1 MLFKVIYANEV
12 FDDLQKAIDYYNS
25 RKKGLGIRFY
35 KAVKIQISEI
45 KSNALGYQVRY
56 ETIRCAPLKTFPYT
70 IHYSVN
76 QDTKTMMIIALFC
89 DYRDPKIWKF
99 RLK

>member
-1 MLFKVIYANEV
+1 MLFKVIYADEV

-35 KAVKIQISEI
+35 KAVRIQISEI
-45 KSNALGYQVRY
+45 QSNALGYQVRY

-70 IHYSVN
+70 VHYSVN

>member
-25 RKKGLGIRFY
+25 RKKGLGSRFY
-35 KAVKIQISEI
+35 KTVKIQISEI
-45 KSNALGYQVRY
+45 QSNGLGYQIRY
-56 ETIRCAPLKTFPYT
+56 KTVRCAPLKTFPYT
-70 IHYSVN
+70 IYYSIH
-76 QDTKTMMIIALFC
+76 QDTKTIMVIALFC